1 MAETR
6 IEHSGMAI
14 ASFVLS
20 FFPGVLFLVL
30 LLFFAFLPEPER
42 GRAYPPAPELTPS
55 GALLTLGILM
65 LLFLTVI
72 GLGFGVAAV
81 LQRRRKRQ
89 YAVLGIAC
97 SVLVWVVAYLQ
108 DELYLFFN

>member
-1 MAETR
+1 M
-6 IEHSGMAI
+6 
-14 ASFVLS
+14 
-20 FFPGVLFLVL
+20 VL

-55 GALLTLGILM
+55 GALLTLEIPM

-81 LQRRRKRQ
+81 LQRRGKRQ

-97 SVLVWVVAYLQ
+97 GVLVCVVAYLQ
-108 DELYLFFN
+108 EELYLFFN

>member
-1 MAETR
+1 M
-6 IEHSGMAI
+6 
-14 ASFVLS
+14 
-20 FFPGVLFLVL
+20 L
-30 LLFFAFLPEPER
+30 LL
-42 GRAYPPAPELTPS
+42 
-55 GALLTLGILM
+55 
-65 LLFLTVI
+65 LTVV

-108 DELYLFFN
+108 DELYLFFV